1 MVVLDSIGNNCREKN
16 KVQKK
21 FMIKFVGILR
31 EVFCLFL
38 DYIIK
43 GCGKLM
49 NLLKKIIIV

>member
-43 GCGKLM
+43 GCGKSM